1 MIELKPKIKNDLSSS
16 INNFD
21 LLFIINS
28 SSKTYY
34 LSTQSQTLDGIYYDD
49 LIMKVGGL
57 KESINLR
64 DKKIKLSGTS
74 ITINNAEMSGIR
86 FSDTIVGEMT
96 GGVIDIYIKT
106 QSCESLDDCNK
117 IASLKITGVTHDS
130 SKIDLKCEDRFIDEF
145 HKELPLS
152 EHTLYQDEQTFV
164 GDNERRIPVLY
175 GHLKQAPAVV
185 YIDDHETE
193 APFADN
199 NILIVPDRAFKD
211 DYDII
216 GIKNINARTSEND
229 LTNQLINQDT
239 LFIKLGDHAANV
251 YSEPPDRLN
260 KRLVE
265 GDWVVDYKYPT
276 DWESQFIVEGDYINL
291 VTQGDGTNQ
300 ENIPTGNLFCGELS
314 KLISYKTYKARY
326 FLPILDTDDNAEVYV
341 KTDISD
347 VINSSN
353 SQPEYFDMLSVYP
366 VKYDN
371 NGQEVDCE
379 YQTEEFDIGDQT
391 YKNFDVPIVEFE
403 FEPLKSSISKSQ
415 ERTIDTRSDGK
426 LISSFKAIN
435 NKYHQVFDDDGAER
449 TPRHWEFGFFP
460 QKANFIVNPEFK
472 IDQDLNNSNNSVE
485 LTSQPLG
492 AVRNVYSSLT
502 SDINPVDEEPY
513 SVYGDWITEY
523 NRNIAWISAHF
534 YKGCPIRIWTQE
546 SSTENSVDEVFTDYR
561 HTFHTTQQNVD
572 NIQGSNTWRAYY
584 KFLDSIDYV
593 NQNIITTYMFPY
605 FPTTYCDDDW
615 NLPNNYND
623 IELRYRQKAL
633 FSGMFYQRSWY
644 QKECFNEN
652 FFVNA
657 KGKYIEAPN
666 SNDRL
671 YHSDHIRIEFTSNSV
686 DVANEHRQVHQ
697 EDETLLQLIDY
708 LTNDRLK
715 TYYANGYRYELVIDC
730 QNWRYDTNP
739 TQALASWEYQDEQQ
753 ILFDIDVNNFDV
765 FHNDNA
771 NNVKY
776 SFDLSSN
783 IFRVQTTSN
792 WVNYND
798 LSSLR
803 NFKLRYARRNL
814 TSLGEIDSWTF
825 ADEEEL
831 TPFVAMSD
839 NDIVDV
845 ALLEYEND
853 NTNNKFVKGKIHGD
867 KTSSGLD
874 QLIRKPSD
882 VTDDIVKKEFGF
894 PQNSQ
899 INKKNV
905 EDDKYFLDFS
915 LYEKEEGIDV
925 MQKISQSSPFFY
937 KTSISD
943 GIPSI
948 VGIKPFYAD
957 DDVDKSINENQIIN
971 YKFRKTKIED
981 VAIKCRVKYGFDYV
995 KEEYTKTTPD
1005 IEHNQQIKQNYI
1017 DLYDIKDEDTYVLEH
1032 EAPYI
1037 QERLSAEVLAKH
1049 LFEINKN
1056 QHLILSFQIPLGDGL
1071 ELEVGDTID
1080 FVDNSGSR
1088 TNIGNTKPYGMDMTI
1103 ENIIIDQVVYPYF
1116 MITSIK
1122 KDLTKVNI
1130 ECVQLHALA
1139 PSEYDDWEIAEVSE
1153 EEVIDIPTG
1162 DVTGDDNLDIFDVI
1176 QVLPHIFTGE
1186 GLDENQQFQADLDQ
1200 DGSVTVQDV
1209 IIMLNTILNINVD
1222 TNPIANLSLYYD
1234 FGGYPDQQ
1242 IYDGDT
1248 IPVTTYITVDGG
1260 GSYSPYGNNIVEW
1273 RWIRVRNGVPM
1284 PDSVQ
1289 DSHISAFAGGTWEGE
1304 CSITL
1309 IVTDSQGNQ
1318 SSPKTISWTGV

>member
-1 MIELKPKIKNDLSSS
+1 MIELTPKIKNDLSSS

-117 IASLKITGVTHDS
+117 IASLKITGITHDS

-326 FLPILDTDDNAEVYV
+326 FLPILDSSDSVEVYV

-371 NGQEVDCE
+371 DGQEVDCE
-379 YQTEEFDIGDQT
+379 YQTEEFDIGDQS

-472 IDQDLNNSNNSVE
+472 INQDLNNSNNSIE

-492 AVRNVYSSLT
+492 AVRNIYSSLT
-502 SDINPVDEEPY
+502 SDIDPADGEPY
-513 SVYGDWITEY
+513 SRYGGWDNPIA
-523 NRNIAWISAHF
+523 NLNIAWISGNF

-605 FPTTYCDDDW
+605 FPTLYCDV
-615 NLPNNYND
+615 NSTYLPIGFND

-666 SNDRL
+666 TNDRL
-671 YHSDHIRIEFTSNSV
+671 YHSEHIRIEFKSNSV
-686 DVANEHRQVHQ
+686 DVANEHRQAHQ

-730 QNWRYDTNP
+730 ENFAYQNEQGAAIPDF
-739 TQALASWEYQDEQQ
+739 EQQ
-753 ILFDIDVNNFDV
+753 ILFDIDVNNFNV
-765 FHNDNA
+765 EHDNVGQIIRY
-771 NNVKY
+771 N
-776 SFDLSSN
+776 FDLSSN

-792 WVNYND
+792 WIDYDD
-798 LSSLR
+798 LSFLKS
-803 NFKLRYARRNL
+803 FKIRYARKNL
-814 TSLGEIDSWTF
+814 TSSGEIDSWTF

-831 TPFVAMSD
+831 TPFVAMSG

-845 ALLEYEND
+845 ALFEYEN
-853 NTNNKFVKGKIHGD
+853 NATNNKLVSGIIYGD

-874 QLIRKPSD
+874 ELIRKSSD
-882 VTDDIVKKEFGF
+882 VTDDIVKREFGF
-894 PQNSQ
+894 DEDSE
-899 INKKNV
+899 IVKKNI
-905 EDDKYFLDFS
+905 EDDNYFLDFS

-937 KTSISD
+937 KTRISD

-948 VGIKPFYAD
+948 VGIKRSYAD
-957 DDVDKSINENQIIN
+957 NNVDKSINENQIIN

-1005 IEHNQQIKQNYI
+1005 IEHSQETKQNYI
-1017 DLYDIKDEDTYVLEH
+1017 DLYDIKDEDTYVLEY

-1037 QERLSAEVLAKH
+1037 QERLSAEVLANH

-1088 TNIGNTKPYGMDMTI
+1088 TNIGNTKPYGMDMSIQNT
-1103 ENIIIDQVVYPYF
+1103 IIDQVVYPYF

-1122 KDLTKVNI
+1122 KDLTKVDI
-1130 ECVQLHALA
+1130 ECVQLHELA
-1139 PSEYDDWEIAEVSE
+1139 PSIYEGAFIAEEEIEE
-1153 EEVIDIPTG
+1153 EEVSGDG
-1162 DVTGDDNLDIFDVI
+1162 DVNLDGSLDLTDVITILNYIRGYNTLSEEQLAQADINGDGNVDIFDII
-1176 QVLPHIFTGE
+1176 QMMNII
-1186 GLDENQQFQADLDQ
+1186 LD
-1200 DGSVTVQDV
+1200 
-1209 IIMLNTILNINVD
+1209 
-1222 TNPIANLSLYYD
+1222 
-1234 FGGYPDQQ
+1234 
-1242 IYDGDT
+1242 
-1248 IPVTTYITVDGG
+1248 
-1260 GSYSPYGNNIVEW
+1260 
-1273 RWIRVRNGVPM
+1273 
-1284 PDSVQ
+1284 
-1289 DSHISAFAGGTWEGE
+1289 
-1304 CSITL
+1304 
-1309 IVTDSQGNQ
+1309 
-1318 SSPKTISWTGV
+1318 